1 MGQLVGQQGRQ
12 FIGAFQILQ
21 HGVGDVDVAVR
32 AGLAAEYG
40 VGKQVGLARQPADSG
55 GLLEPLQLLVDVAL
69 GFRVADQTQAHTLV
83 AIAIGFRPDREH
95 ADAIVFIDL
104 GEHGLIRSQLPGDEA
119 SDRLGRAAYAAR
131 QQNGGGTESR

>member
-1 MGQLVGQQGRQ
+1 FGIRGAGNAAVTLFDIGQQAGSDQGLSLGLDEQVRAVVVANGVGQLVGQQGRQ
-12 FIGAFQILQ
+12 FIGAVQILQ

-69 GFRVADQTQAHTLV
+69 GFRV
-83 AIAIGFRPDREH
+83 
-95 ADAIVFIDL
+95 
-104 GEHGLIRSQLPGDEA
+104 
-119 SDRLGRAAYAAR
+119 
-131 QQNGGGTESR
+131 